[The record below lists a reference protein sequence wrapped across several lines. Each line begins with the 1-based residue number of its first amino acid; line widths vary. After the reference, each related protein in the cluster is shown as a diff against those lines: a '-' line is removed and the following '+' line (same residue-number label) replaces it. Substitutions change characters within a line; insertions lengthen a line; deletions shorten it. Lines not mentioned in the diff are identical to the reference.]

1 MTKNDLV
8 DDLTEEEKQKLL
20 NSPLVKK
27 GLAFSKIGE
36 GLEYLNSQE
45 DAVFNSLVRN
55 IEQRSSRVNSEAT
68 VEEILEL
75 LIDEVKKD
83 VELMEEDDE
92 DDDRVGTSEGF

>member
-1 MTKNDLV
+1 MTKNNLV
-8 DDLTEEEKQKLL
+8 DDLTDEEKEKLL

-55 IEQRSSRVNSEAT
+55 IQQRSSRVNSEDT
-68 VEEILEL
+68 VEEILDL

-83 VELMEEDDE
+83 VELMEEDDADE
-92 DDDRVGTSEGF
+92 TEVSEGF

>member
-1 MTKNDLV
+1 MKNNLV
-8 DDLTEEEKQKLL
+8 DDLTDDEKEKLL

-36 GLEYLNSQE
+36 GLEYLNAQE

-55 IEQRSSRVNSEAT
+55 IQQRSGRVNSEDT

-83 VELMEEDDE
+83 VELMESDDEEDDI
-92 DDDRVGTSEGF
+92 DDF

>member
-1 MTKNDLV
+1 MSLV
-8 DDLTEEEKQKLL
+8 DDLTDDEKEQLL

-36 GLEYLNSQE
+36 GLDYLNTEE

-68 VEEILEL
+68 VEEILNL
-75 LIDEVKKD
+75 LIEEVKKD
-83 VELMEEDDE
+83 VELMQDDDDEEDD
-92 DDDRVGTSEGF
+92 TF